1 MVEKLEIV
9 RKPYVPTSFQGQSS
23 TPAKEKTEEFSPSIE
38 ILEQQLDDEIKNS
51 IDIEEKKFP
60 VESVS
65 SSRIIDVKTTRPTQK
80 TTTIPTTKAPI
91 TVPTTSRRAPTAP
104 TFQNDIITGI
114 EIGMEEN
121 LLISY

>member
-1 MVEKLEIV
+1 MVEKLEMV
-9 RKPYVPTSFQGQSS
+9 GKPYVPTYFQGQSS

-51 IDIEEKKFP
+51 IDIEEKKIP
-60 VESVS
+60 VVS

-80 TTTIPTTKAPI
+80 TTTIPTTKAPM

>member
-1 MVEKLEIV
+1 M
-9 RKPYVPTSFQGQSS
+9 
-23 TPAKEKTEEFSPSIE
+23 
-38 ILEQQLDDEIKNS
+38 
-51 IDIEEKKFP
+51 
-60 VESVS
+60 ESVS

-80 TTTIPTTKAPI
+80 TTT
-91 TVPTTSRRAPTAP
+91 VPTTEATVTVPSHRAPTAS